1 MRRQKK
7 SDVSVQRIE
16 WRDTYARASSVGH
29 NGERAFLLIPGIG
42 VSANYFERLAF
53 QLNEFGP
60 VIALDL
66 PGFGGVPH
74 PRDGRMTIQ
83 SYAELVGRVIDELGL
98 VDPIVVGHSMG
109 TQIVAE
115 LASTRQLTDL
125 VLLSPVLNPAE
136 RRRGI
141 ALLRFL
147 QSSIHEPPKIA
158 LICLYA
164 YVLTGPRWFS
174 RVLPVLMSYRIEDV
188 LPKINASVLVIAGRE
203 DRLCP
208 PEWVQQVADL
218 LPNAQVWTIPQ
229 AAHSVMHGNAED
241 VGKLCV
247 THAQRDQP
255 DDDVVRVTRHQPEDE
270 PNPSPTDAITSAS
283 GRLTELVGIVTDDD
297 DTLARGKTLHAEAAE
312 SAASR
317 RRKGRWPRRPH
328 HGG

>member
-7 SDVSVQRIE
+7 SDVSVQRIP

-29 NGERAFLLIPGIG
+29 MGERAFLLIPGLG

-74 PRDGRMTIQ
+74 PHDGRMTVE
-83 SYAELVGRVIDELGL
+83 SYAELVGLVIDELGL
-98 VDPIVVGHSMG
+98 DDPIVVGHSMG

-115 LASTRQLTDL
+115 LASTRDLTDL
-125 VLLSPVLNPAE
+125 VLLSPVVNPAE
-136 RRRGI
+136 RRKGI

-147 QSSIHEPPKIA
+147 QSAVHEQPKIA

-164 YVLTGPRWFS
+164 YLLTGPRWFS
-174 RVLPVLMSYRIEDV
+174 RVLPVLMAYRIEDV
-188 LPKINASVLVIAGRE
+188 LPKINASVLVIAGME

-208 PEWVQQVADL
+208 PEWVQRVADL
-218 LPNAQVWTIPQ
+218 LPNAQVWKIPE

-247 THAQRDQP
+247 THARRDQP
-255 DDDVVRVTRHQPEDE
+255 DDDIVRVTRHQPEDE
-270 PNPSPTDAITSAS
+270 PNASPDDALKSAA
-283 GRLTELVGIVTDDD
+283 GRVTELVGIATDDD
-297 DTLARGKTLHAEAAE
+297 QTLAQGKTMHAEAAE
-312 SAASR
+312 SAAR
-317 RRKGRWPRRPH
+317 EA
-328 HGG
+328 